1 MERYDAATYG
11 DRIAD
16 VYDDRPEVRRQVI
29 GVEMLAEIAG
39 DGPVLELG
47 IGTGRVA
54 LPLAAR
60 GLRVHGI
67 DASRA
72 MVQRMHA
79 KPGGDDI
86 PIAIGD
92 MADLPTPGGPY
103 SLVFVVFNTFFGI
116 LTQVDQVRCFE
127 NVAKALLPGGR
138 FLIEAFVPDLGR
150 FDRQQRTSATRV
162 AVDEVHLDAT
172 VYDPI
177 DQRVDGEHVILRDGE
192 PVRMLPVSLRFAW
205 PSELDLMARI
215 AGLELQARFGGW
227 AKEPFTADSG
237 THVSIYRKPGPVEG
251 V

>member
-1 MERYDAATYG
+1 MPAMERYDAATYG

-16 VYDDRPEVRRQVI
+16 VYDDRPEVKAQVI
-29 GVEMLAEIAG
+29 GVDLLAELAG
-39 DGPVLELG
+39 SGPVLELG

-60 GLRVHGI
+60 GVRVHGI

-103 SLVFVVFNTFFGI
+103 SLAFVVFNTFFAI
-116 LTQVDQVRCFE
+116 LTQADQVRCFE
-127 NVAKALLPGGR
+127 NVAAALEPGGR

-150 FDRQQRTSATRV
+150 FDRGQRTSAMRV

-177 DQRVDGEHVILRDGE
+177 AQRVDGEHVILRDGE

-205 PSELDLMARI
+205 PSELDLMARL
-215 AGLELQARFGGW
+215 AGMELEVRYGGW
-227 AKEPFTADSG
+227 AKEPFAPECEK
-237 THVSIYRKPGPVEG
+237 HVSVYRVPQG
-251 V
+251 

>member
-1 MERYDAATYG
+1 MDRYDAATYG

-16 VYDDRPEVRRQVI
+16 VYDDRPEVRAQAVPI
-29 GVEMLAEIAG
+29 DVLVELAG
-39 DGPVLELG
+39 QGPVLELG
-47 IGTGRVA
+47 VGTGRIAV
-54 LPLAAR
+54 PLAAR
-60 GLRVHGI
+60 GLPVHGI

-79 KPGGDDI
+79 KPGGDAVTV
-86 PIAIGD
+86 AIGD

-103 SLVFVVFNTFFGI
+103 SLAFVVFNTFFAI
-116 LTQVDQVRCFE
+116 LSQDDQVRCFE
-127 NVAKALLPGGR
+127 NVARSLSPGGR

-150 FDRQQRTSATRV
+150 FDRNQRTSSTRV

-172 VYDPI
+172 MYDPV

-215 AGLELQARFGGW
+215 AGLRLERRSGGW
-227 AKEPFTADSG
+227 NGEPFDARCDK
-237 THVSIYRKPGPVEG
+237 HVSVYRKDE
-251 V
+251 